1 MSNIQIELINNERK
15 NLEANFNEKMRV
27 IKENINHDMLS
38 NNELTLDLA
47 RKMIAQLVV
56 ENASMQKIII
66 KAMEHLKIK
75 QARLINEKDY
85 VITDLDLD
93 EIIQELESKGE

>member
-1 MSNIQIELINNERK
+1 MIEKELSFSNTEL
-15 NLEANFNEKMRV
+15 NLE
-27 IKENINHDMLS
+27 S
-38 NNELTLDLA
+38 A

-56 ENASMQKIII
+56 ENASMQKRIN
-66 KAMEHLKIK
+66 KTLDKLKIK

-93 EIIQELESKGE
+93 EIMLCLDKGDE

>member
-1 MSNIQIELINNERK
+1 MNYEAELINNERE

-27 IKENINHDMLS
+27 IKKSINSDMLS
-38 NNELTLDLA
+38 NNELTLNLA

-56 ENASMQKIII
+56 ENVSMQKKII
-66 KAMEHLKIK
+66 KAMEHLKVK

-93 EIIQELESKGE
+93 EIMQDLESKGE

>member
-1 MSNIQIELINNERK
+1 MNYEAKLINNERK
-15 NLEANFNEKMRV
+15 NLEANFNEKMRTL
-27 IKENINHDMLS
+27 KENINPDMLA
-38 NNELTLDLA
+38 NVELNEKTS

-56 ENASMQKIII
+56 EKVSMQRRIV

-93 EIIQELESKGE
+93 EIMQDLKSKGE